1 MGLFVSLGLVV
12 TSLAGVKLITLNTHA
27 DSRGKLTAIEG
38 ESELPFPIHRLFY
51 VYDVTPGGERAGHA
65 HPDTDQCLIAIS
77 GSLDVDVMNPN
88 DTKQFHLNDPGVGL
102 YVPAMLWVR
111 LHNFTSGA
119 VCLAAAST
127 HYEPASVV
135 RSWDDYVRI
144 AGASEAAIQ

>member
-1 MGLFVSLGLVV
+1 MV
-12 TSLAGVKLITLNTHA
+12 TSLARVKLITLNTHA

-38 ESELPFPIHRLFY
+38 ESELPFAIHRLFY
-51 VYDVTPGGERAGHA
+51 VYDVIPGGERAGHA

-77 GSLDVDVMNPN
+77 GSLDVDVMNPKDN
-88 DTKQFHLNDPGVGL
+88 RQFHLNDPGVGL

-111 LHNFTSGA
+111 LHNFTGGA

-127 HYEPASVV
+127 HYEPESVL
-135 RSWDDYVRI
+135 RSWVEYLRI